1 MFKFSEDLNYS
12 MPAHFGG
19 YKGSPK
25 PLSYKDVATIRIS
38 YETDAELLAQYVPE
52 DFEITQAVVT
62 VAYAMCR
69 EVDWMAGGGYSLIS
83 VSVPVAYA
91 HAGQRIEGQYIL
103 VIWENKT
110 CPILGGRETTGIPK
124 VFADIEDH
132 HQIGNRAFTNASYE
146 GREFLRIEFQIAKPI
161 PPEALATVNQ
171 KHGHINQLGW
181 RYIPNIGGPGAALS
195 HATLYPVDI
204 AVTAGWLGEGRVDWQ
219 TLTWEQHPTQA
230 HIVRALAQLPVKAN
244 LDCAMTRGS
253 QVLRLDLARQLP

>member
-1 MFKFSEDLNYS
+1 MFKFSDDLNYS

-19 YKGSPK
+19 HEGPARA
-25 PLSYKDVATIRIS
+25 LSYGDVTTIRIS
-38 YETDAELLAQYVPE
+38 YETDAELLAHNVPE
-52 DFEITQAVVT
+52 DFEITQGIVT

-83 VSVPVAYA
+83 VSVPVAYDR
-91 HAGQRIEGQYIL
+91 AGQRIEGQYIL

-124 VFADIEDH
+124 VFADIEEH
-132 HQIGNRAFTNASYE
+132 HQLLDRAFTNASYE
-146 GREFLRIEFQIAKPI
+146 GREFLRVGFQRKQQI
-161 PPEALATVNQ
+161 PPEALATMSQ
-171 KHGHINQLGW
+171 THGQLNQLGW

-204 AVTAGWLGEGRVDWQ
+204 AIRSGWLGEGRVDWQ

-230 HIVRALAQLPVKAN
+230 HIINALARLPVN
-244 LDCAMTRGS
+244 GYRDCAMTHGS
-253 QVLRLDLARQLP
+253 QVLRLDLARRLP